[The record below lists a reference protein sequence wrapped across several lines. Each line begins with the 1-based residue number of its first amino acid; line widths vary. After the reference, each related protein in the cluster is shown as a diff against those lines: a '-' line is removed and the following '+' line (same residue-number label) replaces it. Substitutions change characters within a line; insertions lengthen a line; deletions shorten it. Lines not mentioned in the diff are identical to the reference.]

1 MSVSVAASAT
11 TPGTCPSLV
20 AARSMASMW
29 ETVPAAALVGAW
41 ARAIAG
47 GPKPT
52 APMAATFAVAV
63 TISRRLGRWIMLIY
77 TLRSDIRLKWRH
89 NAAPRRGLFL
99 SPLWGGG

>member
-1 MSVSVAASAT
+1 MSVSGAANAK
-11 TPGTCPSLV
+11 TPGASPAFV
-20 AARSMASMW
+20 GARSMASIR
-29 ETVPAAALVGAW
+29 EAAPAPGRRGGW

-63 TISRRLGRWIMLIY
+63 TTSRRLGRWIMLIY